1 MSERFDIYAPIHK
14 GLRLGSA
21 RMLER
26 LGRADWADAE
36 TRAALLADLR
46 AGITLGREHIEHEE
60 AELHRAVRDQDPA
73 LSEALGHEHEEHLRA
88 FERLEALIRAVERAD
103 DAARA
108 RAGHALY
115 LAFSVHFAGD
125 LLHMA
130 HEEGE
135 AMPLLHTHFSDEA
148 LMAMD
153 DRIVR
158 TIPPERMG
166 EYLRLMI
173 PAATPEG
180 RAALLGAIR
189 QGAPPEVFAGI
200 LDGIARPAL
209 ELREWHRL
217 GRDLALAA

>member
-1 MSERFDIYAPIHK
+1 MTERFDIYAPIHK

-21 RMLER
+21 RLLER

-36 TRAALLADLR
+36 GRAALLADFR
-46 AGITLGREHIEHEE
+46 AHLTLAREHVEHEE
-60 AELHRAVRDQDPA
+60 AELHVALRHHAPA
-73 LSEALGHEHEEHLRA
+73 LGKALDHEHEEHLLA
-88 FERLEALIRAVERAD
+88 FARLEALTQAVEQAPP
-103 DAARA
+103 AERA

-115 LAFSVHFAGD
+115 LAFSVHFAED

-130 HEEGE
+130 HEEQD
-135 AMPLLHTHFSDEA
+135 ATPLLQAHLSDEA
-148 LMAMD
+148 LMAID
-153 DRIVR
+153 ARIVE
-158 TIPPERMG
+158 TIPPGRMA

-180 RAALLGAIR
+180 RAALLGLIR

-209 ELREWHRL
+209 EAGEWRQLRQ
-217 GRDLALAA
+217 DLAMAA